1 MSDGSDQ
8 LKPLDTMFSEV
19 AGHRFSDTY
28 NHITEGGEKVGRS
41 VSEVTSSSE
50 RSERSGMS
58 GRSDVSYKSS
68 MASYKSSVASDSI
81 AGGSTPGDSIER
93 GESSEGSGCSV
104 VASVQSVQSVQS
116 EIHSVRALELL
127 DSADRIGNSARGMGL
142 KRSIERKVRPLLL
155 K

>member
-8 LKPLDTMFSEV
+8 LQPLDTMFSEV

-50 RSERSGMS
+50 RSGMSGISGMS
-58 GRSDVSYKSS
+58 ERSDVSYKSS

-104 VASVQSVQSVQS
+104 EAETVTEHQKLS
-116 EIHSVRALELL
+116 
-127 DSADRIGNSARGMGL
+127 
-142 KRSIERKVRPLLL
+142 
-155 K
+155 